1 MIRTF
6 LWFLLLAIIMII
18 SIPFWILA
26 KLTPGK
32 AKMIWPQM
40 LFDALIPIVKGL
52 AGFKVETSGK
62 ENILDGP
69 ALYVGNHQ
77 GLFDMVIALEQ
88 FGKLKPF
95 LAKIEASKIPLIG
108 SWMKIMDCVFIDR
121 SNLRSS
127 LESIKKCEEV
137 LKSGKSIII
146 FPEGT
151 RSRKHEMGEFKSG
164 ALRCAIKAGVPIV
177 PFVIDGTYHA
187 WEEQKKIVPTKA
199 SLKIL
204 PPIQT
209 EGMEK
214 ERTKH
219 ISEEIELEIKK
230 ALG

>member
-1 MIRTF
+1 MIRTIF
-6 LWFLLLAIIMII
+6 WFLFLAIVLVI
-18 SIPFWILA
+18 SIPFWVLSLLSPKKH
-26 KLTPGK
+26 KL
-32 AKMIWPQM
+32 IWPQI
-40 LFDALIPIVKGL
+40 LFDACIPLVKGI

-62 ENILDGP
+62 ENIVDGP

-108 SWMKIMDCVFIDR
+108 SWMRIMNCVFIDR
-121 SNLRSS
+121 GNIRAS

-137 LKSGKSIII
+137 LKSGKSLII

-151 RSRKHEMGEFKSG
+151 RSRKHEMGEFKAG
-164 ALRCAIKAGVPIV
+164 ALRCALKAGVPIV
-177 PFVIDGTYHA
+177 PFVIDGTYKA
-187 WEEQKKIVPTKA
+187 WEEQGKIVPTTA
-199 SLKIL
+199 TLKIL

-209 EGMEK
+209 AELEK

-219 ISEEIELEIKK
+219 LAEEIEEEIKK